1 MVGLTH
7 EVKTGNII
15 LYVTP
20 KLDKYLK
27 VLTNILKIKIFDKQ
41 DCYVD
46 ITVGTNF
53 TTSQEAHA
61 DYVYNFFEVKYTATH
76 VHS

>member
-1 MVGLTH
+1 MVGWTH

-15 LYVTP
+15 LYMTL

-27 VLTNILKIKIFDKQ
+27 YQTNISKIKIFDKQ
-41 DCYVD
+41 DCCVD
-46 ITVGTNF
+46 ITIDTNF
-53 TTSQEAHA
+53 TTSQEARAHH
-61 DYVYNFFEVKYTATH
+61 VYNFFEVKYSATH